1 MSENQTIEYK
11 QSWHDDYLKWICG
24 FANALGGVLYVGK
37 KDDGE
42 IIHIE
47 NYSYLIESIP
57 TKIRDLMGIICVVN
71 LLVEDELHFLSAC
84 SSYEK
89 ERVEL
94 IDKCKEILIK
104 RAKFI

>member
-42 IIHIE
+42 IDF
-47 NYSYLIESIP
+47 S
-57 TKIRDLMGIICVVN
+57 N
-71 LLVEDELHFLSAC
+71 LV
-84 SSYEK
+84 
-89 ERVEL
+89 
-94 IDKCKEILIK
+94 IK
-104 RAKFI
+104 KQGV

>member
-47 NYSYLIESIP
+47 NYSYLIVCGTCYS
-57 TKIRDLMGIICVVN
+57 KSGIKYVC
-71 LLVEDELHFLSAC
+71 DEC
-84 SSYEK
+84 
-89 ERVEL
+89 
-94 IDKCKEILIK
+94 
-104 RAKFI
+104 